1 MLIMILMAAFLSA
14 TLLVGYYILLANA
27 EKLRNA
33 PTSGKPK
40 NYSIYDRI
48 MKKFFKK

>member
-1 MLIMILMAAFLSA
+1 MLFMFFMATLLSA

>member
-1 MLIMILMAAFLSA
+1 MLTIILMA
-14 TLLVGYYILLANA
+14 TLFSLMLIAGYYILLANA
-27 EKLRNA
+27 EKLKNA

-48 MKKFFKK
+48 VKKFFKK